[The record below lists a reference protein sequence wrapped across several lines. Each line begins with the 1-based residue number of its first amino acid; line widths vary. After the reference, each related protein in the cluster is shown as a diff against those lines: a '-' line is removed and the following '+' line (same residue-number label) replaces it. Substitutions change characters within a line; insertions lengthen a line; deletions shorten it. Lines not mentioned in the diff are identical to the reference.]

1 MNYPPATYNKSHMTA
16 ASTVQLLYNARKI
29 FIKFVDLI
37 KKKKKKTI
45 VTESSHIHCNIAK
58 S

>member
-37 KKKKKKTI
+37 KKKKKKQ
-45 VTESSHIHCNIAK
+45 
-58 S
+58 